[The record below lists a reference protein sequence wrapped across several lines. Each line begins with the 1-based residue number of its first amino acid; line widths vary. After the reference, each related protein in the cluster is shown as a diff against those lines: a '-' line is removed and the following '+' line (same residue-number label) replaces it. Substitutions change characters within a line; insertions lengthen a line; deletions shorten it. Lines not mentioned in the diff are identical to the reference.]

1 MTTTSIML
9 VRVISSTSDADYTLE
24 SNCGCRDTAGLPQD
38 TRRCHWIRTRFG
50 SWHSSELILSENRH
64 TKTPQ
69 TRLSN
74 GALSSRRHRRVAIFQ
89 TLWLREWLPTR
100 TATVEIL
107 STAIHVLEHPSE
119 GILTAHLRPFVPAI
133 SNE

>member
-1 MTTTSIML
+1 MPEGQKVLQI
-9 VRVISSTSDADYTLE
+9 R
-24 SNCGCRDTAGLPQD
+24 GQLP
-38 TRRCHWIRTRFG
+38 
-50 SWHSSELILSENRH
+50 

-69 TRLSN
+69 TRLSH

-133 SNE
+133 SNEKPLSLR